1 MNETILMLMLVAIMV
16 FFFIFGMAGYSRKER
31 MANADDAAE
40 VNNAVKE
47 DAAQ

>member
-31 MANADDAAE
+31 MANADDFAD